1 MDPTPEKL
9 YLYELKTT
17 LFDNGYPEEFMLF
30 IWNFNMTLK
39 ASETLN
45 YGENIQYHHTLVHEE
60 ALYKF
65 DTLSA
70 EVGSATPENLTS
82 IILGLGT

>member
-17 LFDNGYPEEFMLF
+17 LFDNVYPEEFMLF

-45 YGENIQYHHTLVHEE
+45 YGENIQYHHTLLRGEW
-60 ALYKF
+60 LCQFYM
-65 DTLSA
+65 LSA
-70 EVGSATPENLTS
+70 RVGIMTS
-82 IILGLGT
+82 